1 MLMMTSKYV
10 TELVGNLKMKRLIPR
25 ILLACTVFVSATVTK
40 ADEFRQNEIAD
51 SLSRRLERTVTA
63 ADSIAILNDL
73 VDLRP
78 KAMRDSLCR
87 LIVHT
92 SLTSGN
98 AAAGLDALRNM
109 ANLHLRSDS
118 LLDGDLEMAKKFP
131 ASEDRDETLTFIRMI
146 RNLNNVRYCTPK
158 EKEEMF
164 RELLREAN
172 IGPSSNVYDN
182 IVTLHA
188 LSMFMGAVS
197 QGELLSKYLDQLGSL
212 IESLRPEA
220 YALRNC
226 YYVQAALAYADIE
239 EYKKSIDIDT
249 RLLGIIS
256 AMEKG
261 SVGARRKYRDYSG
274 NKYVIYTRL
283 LSNYPLLTN
292 EEVERYY
299 KGAMNMVQTDSLSA
313 TTNRVSMRPQIY
325 YAMAHKNYSQA
336 VELLKKYIDYPY
348 NAHTRRLLLKLMIEA
363 ADATGDNESLL
374 YASRQYNNILEEALE
389 QRNQEKYRELQ
400 IVYDINKMKSDHARS
415 SIEMQHKMAV
425 VAWSAAAI
433 LLILLVVSVTLWVH
447 SKKLARSLA
456 GTNDALRDESENL
469 RNSQAD
475 LVQARDE
482 AQTANR
488 VKSDFIRNMSGEV
501 AVPLHTIIEYTNL
514 IVDCSEAGMKPY
526 LKRFAN
532 LVTVNAE
539 LLNTIVNDVLNLSE
553 IDSNTMSINC
563 KREVLQPLCKAAV
576 ESVRHKVQ
584 PGVDLQLAED
594 LPELSLRTDSRRL
607 MQILVQLLSNASKFT
622 AQGSIRVGYDVDEEA
637 GIVRIYVAD
646 TGIGVSTDKADLI
659 FERFV
664 KLDRSSQGVG
674 IGLPIARHI
683 AKMLGGDVA
692 LDVNYT
698 GGAKFV
704 ISLPL
709 E

>member
-98 AAAGLDALRNM
+98 AATGLDALRNM

-188 LSMFMGAVS
+188 LSLFMGAVS

-594 LPELSLRTDSRRL
+594 LPEISLRTDSRRL

>member
-98 AAAGLDALRNM
+98 AATGLDALRNM

-188 LSMFMGAVS
+188 LSLFMGAVS

-348 NAHTRRLLLKLMIEA
+348 NAQTRRLLLKLMIEA

-622 AQGSIRVGYDVDEEA
+622 AEGSIRVGYDVDEEA

-692 LDVNYT
+692 LDINYT

>member
-98 AAAGLDALRNM
+98 AATGLDALRNM

-188 LSMFMGAVS
+188 LSLFMGAVS

-433 LLILLVVSVTLWVH
+433 LLILLVVSVALWVH

>member
-98 AAAGLDALRNM
+98 AATGLDALRNM

-188 LSMFMGAVS
+188 LSLFMGAVS

>member
-98 AAAGLDALRNM
+98 AATGLDALRNM

-188 LSMFMGAVS
+188 LSLFMGAVS

-348 NAHTRRLLLKLMIEA
+348 NAQTRRLLLKLMIEA

>member
-188 LSMFMGAVS
+188 LSLFMGAVS

-622 AQGSIRVGYDVDEEA
+622 AEGSIRVGYDVDEEA

-692 LDVNYT
+692 LDINYT

>member
-25 ILLACTVFVSATVTK
+25 ILLACSVFVSATVTK

-98 AAAGLDALRNM
+98 AATGLDALRNM

-188 LSMFMGAVS
+188 LSLFMGAVS

-283 LSNYPLLTN
+283 LSNYHLLTN

-594 LPELSLRTDSRRL
+594 LPEISLRTDSRRL

-664 KLDRSSQGVG
+664 KLDQSSQGVG

>member
-188 LSMFMGAVS
+188 LSLFMGAVS

-594 LPELSLRTDSRRL
+594 LPEISLRTDSRRL

>member
-1 MLMMTSKYV
+1 M
-10 TELVGNLKMKRLIPR
+10 
-25 ILLACTVFVSATVTK
+25 
-40 ADEFRQNEIAD
+40 
-51 SLSRRLERTVTA
+51 
-63 ADSIAILNDL
+63 
-73 VDLRP
+73 
-78 KAMRDSLCR
+78 
-87 LIVHT
+87 
-92 SLTSGN
+92 
-98 AAAGLDALRNM
+98 
-109 ANLHLRSDS
+109 
-118 LLDGDLEMAKKFP
+118 
-131 ASEDRDETLTFIRMI
+131 
-146 RNLNNVRYCTPK
+146 
-158 EKEEMF
+158 
-164 RELLREAN
+164 
-172 IGPSSNVYDN
+172 
-182 IVTLHA
+182 
-188 LSMFMGAVS
+188 
-197 QGELLSKYLDQLGSL
+197 
-212 IESLRPEA
+212 
-220 YALRNC
+220 
-226 YYVQAALAYADIE
+226 
-239 EYKKSIDIDT
+239 
-249 RLLGIIS
+249 
-256 AMEKG
+256 
-261 SVGARRKYRDYSG
+261 
-274 NKYVIYTRL
+274 IYTRL

-348 NAHTRRLLLKLMIEA
+348 NAQTRRLLLKLMIEA

>member
-51 SLSRRLERTVTA
+51 SLSQRLERTVTA

-98 AAAGLDALRNM
+98 AATGLDALRNM

-188 LSMFMGAVS
+188 LSLFMGAVS

-261 SVGARRKYRDYSG
+261 CVGARRKYRDYSG

-348 NAHTRRLLLKLMIEA
+348 NAQTRRLLLKLMIEA

>member
-188 LSMFMGAVS
+188 LSLFMGAVS

-532 LVTVNAE
+532 LMTVNAE

-622 AQGSIRVGYDVDEEA
+622 AEGSIRVGYDVDEEA

-692 LDVNYT
+692 LDINYT

>member
-188 LSMFMGAVS
+188 LSLFMGAVS

>member
-51 SLSRRLERTVTA
+51 SLSRRLERTVTVTG
-63 ADSIAILNDL
+63 SIAILNDL

-98 AAAGLDALRNM
+98 AATGLDALRNM

-188 LSMFMGAVS
+188 LSLFMGAVS

>member
-98 AAAGLDALRNM
+98 AATGLDALRNM

-188 LSMFMGAVS
+188 LSLFMGAVS

-261 SVGARRKYRDYSG
+261 SVGARRKYRD
-274 NKYVIYTRL
+274 
-283 LSNYPLLTN
+283 
-292 EEVERYY
+292 
-299 KGAMNMVQTDSLSA
+299 
-313 TTNRVSMRPQIY
+313 
-325 YAMAHKNYSQA
+325 
-336 VELLKKYIDYPY
+336 
-348 NAHTRRLLLKLMIEA
+348 
-363 ADATGDNESLL
+363 
-374 YASRQYNNILEEALE
+374 
-389 QRNQEKYRELQ
+389 
-400 IVYDINKMKSDHARS
+400 
-415 SIEMQHKMAV
+415 
-425 VAWSAAAI
+425 
-433 LLILLVVSVTLWVH
+433 
-447 SKKLARSLA
+447 
-456 GTNDALRDESENL
+456 
-469 RNSQAD
+469 
-475 LVQARDE
+475 
-482 AQTANR
+482 
-488 VKSDFIRNMSGEV
+488 
-501 AVPLHTIIEYTNL
+501 
-514 IVDCSEAGMKPY
+514 
-526 LKRFAN
+526 
-532 LVTVNAE
+532 
-539 LLNTIVNDVLNLSE
+539 
-553 IDSNTMSINC
+553 
-563 KREVLQPLCKAAV
+563 
-576 ESVRHKVQ
+576 
-584 PGVDLQLAED
+584 
-594 LPELSLRTDSRRL
+594 
-607 MQILVQLLSNASKFT
+607 
-622 AQGSIRVGYDVDEEA
+622 
-637 GIVRIYVAD
+637 
-646 TGIGVSTDKADLI
+646 
-659 FERFV
+659 
-664 KLDRSSQGVG
+664 
-674 IGLPIARHI
+674 
-683 AKMLGGDVA
+683 
-692 LDVNYT
+692 
-698 GGAKFV
+698 
-704 ISLPL
+704 
-709 E
+709 

>member
-1 MLMMTSKYV
+1 M
-10 TELVGNLKMKRLIPR
+10 
-25 ILLACTVFVSATVTK
+25 
-40 ADEFRQNEIAD
+40 
-51 SLSRRLERTVTA
+51 
-63 ADSIAILNDL
+63 
-73 VDLRP
+73 
-78 KAMRDSLCR
+78 
-87 LIVHT
+87 H
-92 SLTSGN
+92 
-98 AAAGLDALRNM
+98 
-109 ANLHLRSDS
+109 
-118 LLDGDLEMAKKFP
+118 
-131 ASEDRDETLTFIRMI
+131 
-146 RNLNNVRYCTPK
+146 
-158 EKEEMF
+158 
-164 RELLREAN
+164 
-172 IGPSSNVYDN
+172 
-182 IVTLHA
+182 
-188 LSMFMGAVS
+188 
-197 QGELLSKYLDQLGSL
+197 
-212 IESLRPEA
+212 
-220 YALRNC
+220 
-226 YYVQAALAYADIE
+226 
-239 EYKKSIDIDT
+239 
-249 RLLGIIS
+249 
-256 AMEKG
+256 
-261 SVGARRKYRDYSG
+261 
-274 NKYVIYTRL
+274 
-283 LSNYPLLTN
+283 
-292 EEVERYY
+292 
-299 KGAMNMVQTDSLSA
+299 
-313 TTNRVSMRPQIY
+313 
-325 YAMAHKNYSQA
+325 
-336 VELLKKYIDYPY
+336 
-348 NAHTRRLLLKLMIEA
+348 LMIEA

-622 AQGSIRVGYDVDEEA
+622 AEGSIRVGYDVDEEA

-692 LDVNYT
+692 LDINYT

>member
-51 SLSRRLERTVTA
+51 SLSQRLERTVTA

-98 AAAGLDALRNM
+98 AATGLDALRNM

-188 LSMFMGAVS
+188 LSLFMGAVS

-348 NAHTRRLLLKLMIEA
+348 NAQTRRLLLKLMIEA

-622 AQGSIRVGYDVDEEA
+622 AEGSILVGYDVDEEA

-692 LDVNYT
+692 LDINYT